1 MEAKMNIGTQ
11 IKKYRNDMGLS
22 QEDLAA
28 KIFVSRQTVSN
39 WENNK
44 NYPDIHS
51 LLLLGSLFNVSLDN
65 LIKGDIDIMKEEIKI
80 NEEEIKKFNRYSA
93 IFGIFLIISV
103 LLAIPLYSWLGLY
116 AVIPW
121 GIIYGTSLVLAI
133 KIEKIKKAH
142 NIHTWKEIMAFDEGK
157 QLDEIEKL
165 QEEAKRPYQ
174 KVLLVIGSASVAF
187 IICLLLGFAFFHK

>member
-1 MEAKMNIGTQ
+1 MEPKMNIGTQ
-11 IKKYRNDMGLS
+11 IKKYRNGMGLS
-22 QEDLAA
+22 QEELAG

-65 LIKGDIDIMKEEIKI
+65 LIKGDIDIMKEEIKV

-93 IFGIFLIISV
+93 VFGIFLIASV
-103 LLAIPLYSWLGLY
+103 LLAVPLSAWLGLY

-121 GIIYGTSLVLAI
+121 GIIYGTSLVIAI
-133 KIEKIKKAH
+133 KIEKIKKENCTIAR
-142 NIHTWKEIMAFDEGK
+142 EGK
-157 QLDEIEKL
+157 NWYATVDGQIFTVN
-165 QEEAKRPYQ
+165 AY
-174 KVLLVIGSASVAF
+174 SYT
-187 IICLLLGFAFFHK
+187 IITAHRCK